1 MAAIH
6 VVALCC
12 RKDHWQFQSGAFSV
26 QANDIW
32 MTDVCQQHSRYPI
45 TQHCVS
51 RCGVKGK
58 STPIKSALKCHVAI
72 PFQSYCWC
80 WNFLVRHTIALSLAI
95 LTATGNRRVPR
106 ILSIKYVVSVD
117 RITWRLPPP
126 PPPHSFCDDRVKSL
140 CDAAYYESLLFLVI
154 HGPQSRCWHQSR
166 QKQMR
171 GWSEGDISVSIV
183 RWLTDGWLD

>member
-1 MAAIH
+1 MS
-6 VVALCC
+6 CC
-12 RKDHWQFQSGAFSV
+12 
-26 QANDIW
+26 
-32 MTDVCQQHSRYPI
+32 HSIPI
-45 TQHCVS
+45 LLLV
-51 RCGVKGK
+51 
-58 STPIKSALKCHVAI
+58 LLL
-72 PFQSYCWC
+72 

-126 PPPHSFCDDRVKSL
+126 PTPHSFCDDRVKSL

-183 RWLTDGWLD
+183 RWLTDRWLRWGIPLPSSSPVSGSYRRQRDDDGIMHFE